1 MKRKKQV
8 LKICLSFLF
17 LARTLLAQSTIM
29 SIIDNDDDCPTEGTA
44 FDSNYQDLSAGELYS
59 FFWVGAKTK
68 SIKNT

>member
-44 FDSNYQDLSAGELYS
+44 FDSNYYDGSVGALIS
-59 FFWVGAKTK
+59 FYWVGAKTK
-68 SIKNT
+68 SIKKT